1 MVPRQIARETGYRTG
16 GGSDRVRYTI
26 VMNYSQPIPGRY
38 RSRFCTKV
46 QSSAPR
52 THWGE
57 ITNQHRRTL
66 VSRRGAAVAF
76 GAGGFLSNLHADAG
90 ADARGAGFDHG
101 ARVGHALYA
110 ARSFDAQFR
119 SDYPTHQSDIGDGR
133 ATLRKSRRSLD
144 EISAGTLGRLTGAH
158 FFVVSQQRGF
168 DDHFAGDAV
177 FMRDLDDRMNVVLD
191 QTIVAAL
198 QRADINYHV
207 DFARTIHDR
216 SAGFVGFHIRQGR
229 AQRKSNHRA

>member
-52 THWGE
+52 TLLSSHVLVPSDKSLRYFREVRSADSLRE

-76 GAGGFLSNLHADAG
+76 GAGGFLSNLHA
-90 ADARGAGFDHG
+90 
-101 ARVGHALYA
+101 HAA
-110 ARSFDAQFR
+110 AA
-119 SDYPTHQSDIGDGR
+119 
-133 ATLRKSRRSLD
+133 
-144 EISAGTLGRLTGAH
+144 
-158 FFVVSQQRGF
+158 
-168 DDHFAGDAV
+168 
-177 FMRDLDDRMNVVLD
+177 
-191 QTIVAAL
+191 
-198 QRADINYHV
+198 
-207 DFARTIHDR
+207 
-216 SAGFVGFHIRQGR
+216 
-229 AQRKSNHRA
+229 